1 MRISIG
7 DSLQDFERMVTTK
20 NEEVHKRYRFRL
32 LGTFLTG
39 AAEIFKECVE
49 HKIHRISAIAQ
60 NDYDRVPPRLE
71 SYLFGGA
78 IGWRS
83 MTKSNEVFLS

>member
-7 DSLQDFERMVTTK
+7 DSLQGFERMVTTK
-20 NEEVHKRYRFRL
+20 NEEVRNRYRFRL
-32 LGTFLTG
+32 LGIFLAG

-49 HKIHRISAIAQ
+49 HRISAIPQ
-60 NDYDRVPPRLE
+60 NDYDKVPPRLE

-78 IGWRS
+78 IGWRR